1 MQTELK
7 KPHPDGLIHACK
19 KYVEI
24 WIGLTL
30 KLWISILGG
39 CIKKSNKEFRYLV
52 CTFFN
57 VILDYERKRSA
68 LCVFH

>member
-7 KPHPDGLIHACK
+7 KTHPDGLIHACK

-30 KLWISILGG
+30 KLWISIFGG
-39 CIKKSNKEFRYLV
+39 GGVYKK
-52 CTFFN
+52 
-57 VILDYERKRSA
+57 I
-68 LCVFH
+68 

>member
-7 KPHPDGLIHACK
+7 KTHPDGLIHACK

-39 CIKKSNKEFRYLV
+39 CIKK
-52 CTFFN
+52 
-57 VILDYERKRSA
+57 I
-68 LCVFH
+68 